1 MSMPNRCSTS
11 TVPKSD
17 SGIAMTEMT
26 VVRNEPRKR
35 NRMTM
40 TNSAPSSSALPTLL
54 TEVWMKSACL
64 NICVSRRTSCGS
76 EAAIACRLASIC
88 SVTRRVLIFGCLV
101 TARMTAGEAFCDA
114 VPIFTAAPVRTS
126 ATSLSS
132 TGWPPLTPTS
142 VMPNCSMSVV
152 RAMPRRTYSLPKSRM
167 TPPAELRLMVLP
179 ACSRSLMRM
188 PYASIFSGSARIW
201 YCL

>member
-1 MSMPNRCSTS
+1 
-11 TVPKSD
+11 
-17 SGIAMTEMT
+17 
-26 VVRNEPRKR
+26 
-35 NRMTM
+35 
-40 TNSAPSSSALPTLL
+40 
-54 TEVWMKSACL
+54 MKSACL

-88 SVTRRVLIFGCLV
+88 SVTRRVLIFGCLA